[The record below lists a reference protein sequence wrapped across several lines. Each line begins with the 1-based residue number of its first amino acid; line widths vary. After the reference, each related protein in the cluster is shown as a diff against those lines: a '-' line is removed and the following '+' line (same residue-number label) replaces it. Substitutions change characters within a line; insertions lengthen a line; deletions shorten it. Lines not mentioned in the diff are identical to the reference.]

1 MTETKKEEPKE
12 EKKPETITISKD
24 VFDRM
29 QKDIQM
35 LKETSDRKRTAMWM
49 HKNKDLTFPEVKLR
63 EINGKVILGWRSVK
77 DVINYDTGKRQW
89 VEDQLIEVLYEEGDR
104 EEMSLKDFE
113 NNYTLVPCE
122 QIGAVEEGGN
132 LALKLR
138 RKDTANEYII
148 GVQFVN

>member
-122 QIGAVEEGGN
+122 QIGTVEEGGN